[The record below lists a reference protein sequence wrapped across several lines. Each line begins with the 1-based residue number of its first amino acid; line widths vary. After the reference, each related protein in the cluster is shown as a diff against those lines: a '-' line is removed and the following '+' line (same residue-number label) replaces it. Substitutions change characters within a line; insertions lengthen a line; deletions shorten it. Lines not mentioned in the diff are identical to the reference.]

1 MLNNVLNIT
10 ARTCSVVI
18 GQNRSAVPYGV
29 GEGTEQLEPS
39 QAAKI
44 FEGQL
49 ASALVAE
56 DGQLALSN
64 LAQSAAHAV
73 MPKLQT
79 QGQLGQARYCPPA
92 ADHTSIYHQHDCM
105 TTTMMMP
112 ISLCPTSGMCLANSV
127 SMQGGWVDEGLSLQS
142 MNDAGGG

>member
-1 MLNNVLNIT
+1 MLL
-10 ARTCSVVI
+10 
-18 GQNRSAVPYGV
+18 V
-29 GEGTEQLEPS
+29 GEGTEQLDPS

-79 QGQLGQARYCPPA
+79 QGQLGQARSLLLCSLYS
-92 ADHTSIYHQHDCM
+92 HVQSYNEDCQ
-105 TTTMMMP
+105 
-112 ISLCPTSGMCLANSV
+112 GMCLRNSICNCQHHV
-127 SMQGGWVDEGLSLQS
+127 HTSCAYHGYC
-142 MNDAGGG
+142 

>member
-1 MLNNVLNIT
+1 MLL
-10 ARTCSVVI
+10 A
-18 GQNRSAVPYGV
+18 
-29 GEGTEQLEPS
+29 GEGTEQLDPS

-79 QGQLGQARYCPPA
+79 QGQLGQARSVLLCSLYWHLQSYSVSCKRDVLKIQKLQLPTSCVYCLPA
-92 ADHTSIYHQHDCM
+92 ARAFRDFSCRGVGILM
-105 TTTMMMP
+105 VEAFEEF
-112 ISLCPTSGMCLANSV
+112 GV
-127 SMQGGWVDEGLSLQS
+127 GGVCS
-142 MNDAGGG
+142 

>member
-1 MLNNVLNIT
+1 MSLCLCV
-10 ARTCSVVI
+10 RTCILCMMYVC
-18 GQNRSAVPYGV
+18 ACCA
-29 GEGTEQLEPS
+29 GEGTEQLDPS

-79 QGQLGQARYCPPA
+79 QGQLGQARHALCF
-92 ADHTSIYHQHDCM
+92 TSHPFTLHAC
-105 TTTMMMP
+105 
-112 ISLCPTSGMCLANSV
+112 CLFHACV
-127 SMQGGWVDEGLSLQS
+127 LICETRTL
-142 MNDAGGG
+142 

>member
-1 MLNNVLNIT
+1 MPCIIRVCPCC
-10 ARTCSVVI
+10 A
-18 GQNRSAVPYGV
+18 
-29 GEGTEQLEPS
+29 GEGTEQLDPS

-79 QGQLGQARYCPPA
+79 QGQLGQARHAPCSTLHPF
-92 ADHTSIYHQHDCM
+92 TSHACCLFHIH
-105 TTTMMMP
+105 
-112 ISLCPTSGMCLANSV
+112 SLMSGTS
-127 SMQGGWVDEGLSLQS
+127 QQS
-142 MNDAGGG
+142 

>member
-1 MLNNVLNIT
+1 MFV
-10 ARTCSVVI
+10 CSC
-18 GQNRSAVPYGV
+18 NA
-29 GEGTEQLEPS
+29 GEGTEQLDPS

-79 QGQLGQARYCPPA
+79 QGQLGQARHGPCSTLHPFTLHA
-92 ADHTSIYHQHDCM
+92 CCLFHTHTLMHE
-105 TTTMMMP
+105 
-112 ISLCPTSGMCLANSV
+112 TSRQA
-127 SMQGGWVDEGLSLQS
+127 
-142 MNDAGGG
+142 

>member
-1 MLNNVLNIT
+1 MLL
-10 ARTCSVVI
+10 
-18 GQNRSAVPYGV
+18 V
-29 GEGTEQLEPS
+29 GEGTEQLDPS

-79 QGQLGQARYCPPA
+79 QGQLGQARSFPPPA
-92 ADHTSIYHQHDCM
+92 DACNV
-105 TTTMMMP
+105 MMIIFM
-112 ISLCPTSGMCLANSV
+112 GF
-127 SMQGGWVDEGLSLQS
+127 D
-142 MNDAGGG
+142 

>member
-1 MLNNVLNIT
+1 MLLK
-10 ARTCSVVI
+10 RDQCSRVHPVT
-18 GQNRSAVPYGV
+18 SACAFVA
-29 GEGTEQLEPS
+29 GEGTEQLDPS

-79 QGQLGQARYCPPA
+79 QGQLGQAR
-92 ADHTSIYHQHDCM
+92 
-105 TTTMMMP
+105 
-112 ISLCPTSGMCLANSV
+112 
-127 SMQGGWVDEGLSLQS
+127 
-142 MNDAGGG
+142 

>member
-1 MLNNVLNIT
+1 MDYVHVLLKHDQCSHVCHV
-10 ARTCSVVI
+10 TCACV
-18 GQNRSAVPYGV
+18 A
-29 GEGTEQLEPS
+29 GEGTEQLDPS

-79 QGQLGQARYCPPA
+79 QGQLGQAR
-92 ADHTSIYHQHDCM
+92 
-105 TTTMMMP
+105 
-112 ISLCPTSGMCLANSV
+112 
-127 SMQGGWVDEGLSLQS
+127 
-142 MNDAGGG
+142 

>member
-1 MLNNVLNIT
+1 MMYMC
-10 ARTCSVVI
+10 ACR
-18 GQNRSAVPYGV
+18 A
-29 GEGTEQLEPS
+29 GEGTEQLDPS

-79 QGQLGQARYCPPA
+79 QGQLGQARHAPCI
-92 ADHTSIYHQHDCM
+92 TSHSFTLHACCWFDAHVLM
-105 TTTMMMP
+105 NE
-112 ISLCPTSGMCLANSV
+112 TS
-127 SMQGGWVDEGLSLQS
+127 QQI
-142 MNDAGGG
+142 

>member
-1 MLNNVLNIT
+1 MRHAFVKVKWPVRRGNPV
-10 ARTCSVVI
+10 
-18 GQNRSAVPYGV
+18 YGGV
-29 GEGTEQLEPS
+29 ASYLHVQYALPCPAGEGTEQLDPS

-79 QGQLGQARYCPPA
+79 QGQLGQAR
-92 ADHTSIYHQHDCM
+92 
-105 TTTMMMP
+105 
-112 ISLCPTSGMCLANSV
+112 
-127 SMQGGWVDEGLSLQS
+127 
-142 MNDAGGG
+142 

>member
-1 MLNNVLNIT
+1 MQWLRVPCVLL
-10 ARTCSVVI
+10 
-18 GQNRSAVPYGV
+18 V
-29 GEGTEQLEPS
+29 GEGTEQLDPS

-79 QGQLGQARYCPPA
+79 QGQLGQAR
-92 ADHTSIYHQHDCM
+92 SF
-105 TTTMMMP
+105 
-112 ISLCPTSGMCLANSV
+112 
-127 SMQGGWVDEGLSLQS
+127 LSS
-142 MNDAGGG
+142 C

>member
-1 MLNNVLNIT
+1 MTPPVDPHLK
-10 ARTCSVVI
+10 VV
-18 GQNRSAVPYGV
+18 RALTVSTLSALLV
-29 GEGTEQLEPS
+29 GEGTEQLDPS

-79 QGQLGQARYCPPA
+79 QGQLGQARSSPPA
-92 ADHTSIYHQHDCM
+92 DHVGI
-105 TTTMMMP
+105 
-112 ISLCPTSGMCLANSV
+112 
-127 SMQGGWVDEGLSLQS
+127 
-142 MNDAGGG
+142 